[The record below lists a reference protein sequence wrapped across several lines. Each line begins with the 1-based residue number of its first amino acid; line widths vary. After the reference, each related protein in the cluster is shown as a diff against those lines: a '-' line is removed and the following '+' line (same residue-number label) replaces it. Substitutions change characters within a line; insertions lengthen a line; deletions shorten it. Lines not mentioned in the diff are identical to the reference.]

1 MAVGLEQALT
11 LRTTQRTV
19 TFTRPFK
26 LGESCEHYP
35 AGRYS
40 IETDEELLEDASFPA
55 YLRKATMMQL
65 IADPRRPGITEIVTI
80 DPQQL
85 EAALAADTPEVPMA
99 ESCEPRSLVAP
110 GSKDG
115 AQPEE
120 GIAGPI

>member
-1 MAVGLEQALT
+1 LDESGEQ
-11 LRTTQRTV
+11 
-19 TFTRPFK
+19 
-26 LGESCEHYP
+26 YP

-99 ESCEPRSLVAP
+99 ESGEPRSLVAP